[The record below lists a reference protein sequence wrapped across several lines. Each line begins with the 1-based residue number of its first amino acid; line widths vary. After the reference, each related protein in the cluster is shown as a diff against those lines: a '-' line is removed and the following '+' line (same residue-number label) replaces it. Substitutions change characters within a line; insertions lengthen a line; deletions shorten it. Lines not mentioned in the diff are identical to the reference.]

1 MFSFLINESKYPELL
16 LLCGHDTHHD
26 FFENMDPIKKL
37 FSEHSGG
44 SREHWRVGG
53 LTRQGTPYLLN
64 AFITSLTHEDFVSFL
79 DHDYNSYTA
88 ISENNIINN
97 EPINE
102 IRNRDFIQDFI
113 QKINTLYQR
122 PVKDIDFFPQTIRED
137 DMTPE
142 DKRIEAAVLYGTK
155 NITKPRPGVKRDRT
169 IRKIRKKKKG
179 SNTSRAMKNTIKE
192 LTDILEGKTG
202 GALRRSSRGNI
213 LRADIKRKLEE
224 LRGSLITIMNKIRI
238 WDGYVFK
245 VRAQPQFYPSDK
257 KYNDLHIINEELR
270 QMDDSVKMEDSLF
283 LFCEWIKLKGSTSS
297 QLLNGRSKILNDEI
311 LEYIY
316 KDSEESNTFD
326 SLFSEESN
334 NTPEYLSKI
343 YFGFYTIF
351 EKLLN
356 EEMKIERLEELFLDL
371 KRFTIYTSANGINDV
386 DIDPK
391 DFSININTFVKKKWI
406 KYLPIRPSTVAGTGI
421 NNNLLLINNFITQEN
436 ITLTTEEQ
444 NNIKTLKYEI
454 MKWWVN
460 NSGISSM
467 GSISEWA
474 EKQKRRMDGGSDGK
488 GIDVESITDLSLRD
502 DFLEYEFDIKKN
514 RTKGR
519 GPSWKG
525 FYKYNSS
532 ANTTEKTP
540 NVHDTIKD
548 ISINAYSNN
557 AFGNNASSTKLYS
570 KDDSWKRMA
579 TQGLSGPIMESK
591 DHYDCNTVN
600 VADPAPTCPTCLK
613 SCENVDITVKSTTGE
628 DKILFKITPGNKA
641 LTYNSS
647 LEYMIIL
654 PGAVD
659 SDGEVLQ
666 GGIDPSRSIN
676 RIHSGKKIEGLSKTS
691 VLQEVF
697 NKMGAGSYSD
707 ILDSYIKS
715 PHSIKDIIE
724 IFCLKLFGDFG
735 QELYSVCQSFNTP
748 SVYIG
753 NDWISYIR
761 YLFLKKYSTNNNQ
774 NKRKMN
780 TFYPW
785 YGGFLGNKDFNI
797 IYQYT
802 SSSPPSTPT
811 SSPKRPRQGGGKKIK
826 NKLPQLRILTYKNK
840 KHKYRLS
847 DTQTKR
853 RKALDAGI
861 KTEQRKTK
869 KKIKK
874 AAIAKKARLNV
885 LRIYRKNNNPKECR
899 KLTQDMKYID
909 KKYQLGETKD
919 ICKNTRKDRRK
930 TMRKK
935 IKKKKGRGK

>member
-1 MFSFLINESKYPELL
+1 
-16 LLCGHDTHHD
+16 
-26 FFENMDPIKKL
+26 
-37 FSEHSGG
+37 
-44 SREHWRVGG
+44 
-53 LTRQGTPYLLN
+53 
-64 AFITSLTHEDFVSFL
+64 
-79 DHDYNSYTA
+79 
-88 ISENNIINN
+88 
-97 EPINE
+97 
-102 IRNRDFIQDFI
+102 
-113 QKINTLYQR
+113 
-122 PVKDIDFFPQTIRED
+122 
-137 DMTPE
+137 
-142 DKRIEAAVLYGTK
+142 
-155 NITKPRPGVKRDRT
+155 
-169 IRKIRKKKKG
+169 
-179 SNTSRAMKNTIKE
+179 
-192 LTDILEGKTG
+192 
-202 GALRRSSRGNI
+202 
-213 LRADIKRKLEE
+213 
-224 LRGSLITIMNKIRI
+224 
-238 WDGYVFK
+238 
-245 VRAQPQFYPSDK
+245 
-257 KYNDLHIINEELR
+257 
-270 QMDDSVKMEDSLF
+270 SLF

-519 GPSWKG
+519 APSWKG

-579 TQGLSGPIMESK
+579 TQGLSG
-591 DHYDCNTVN
+591 
-600 VADPAPTCPTCLK
+600 
-613 SCENVDITVKSTTGE
+613 
-628 DKILFKITPGNKA
+628 
-641 LTYNSS
+641 
-647 LEYMIIL
+647 
-654 PGAVD
+654 
-659 SDGEVLQ
+659 
-666 GGIDPSRSIN
+666 
-676 RIHSGKKIEGLSKTS
+676 
-691 VLQEVF
+691 
-697 NKMGAGSYSD
+697 
-707 ILDSYIKS
+707 
-715 PHSIKDIIE
+715 
-724 IFCLKLFGDFG
+724 
-735 QELYSVCQSFNTP
+735 
-748 SVYIG
+748 
-753 NDWISYIR
+753 
-761 YLFLKKYSTNNNQ
+761 
-774 NKRKMN
+774 
-780 TFYPW
+780 
-785 YGGFLGNKDFNI
+785 
-797 IYQYT
+797 
-802 SSSPPSTPT
+802 
-811 SSPKRPRQGGGKKIK
+811 
-826 NKLPQLRILTYKNK
+826 
-840 KHKYRLS
+840 
-847 DTQTKR
+847 
-853 RKALDAGI
+853 
-861 KTEQRKTK
+861 
-869 KKIKK
+869 
-874 AAIAKKARLNV
+874 
-885 LRIYRKNNNPKECR
+885 
-899 KLTQDMKYID
+899 
-909 KKYQLGETKD
+909 
-919 ICKNTRKDRRK
+919 
-930 TMRKK
+930 
-935 IKKKKGRGK
+935 